1 MSIDKEY
8 YFLHFSNSLVTDR
21 IVDTRAT
28 QNIFLEQK
36 MPTHPLP
43 PPPFHEC
50 TQHYVYFFTFPHKIQ
65 TIHLTLT

>member
-8 YFLHFSNSLVTDR
+8 SFLHFSNSLVTER

-43 PPPFHEC
+43 PPSMNVLNIMC
-50 TQHYVYFFTFPHKIQ
+50 TFSLFLIKSKQYI
-65 TIHLTLT
+65 

>member
-43 PPPFHEC
+43 PPPSMNVLNIMC
-50 TQHYVYFFTFPHKIQ
+50 TFSLFLIKSKQYI
-65 TIHLTLT
+65 